1 MSGKIVVKNF
11 GTMEYAAAWLQM
23 RRFTENRDAQTAD
36 EIWLLQHPPI
46 FTLGLSASESDI
58 LRISD
63 IPIARSDRGGKV
75 TYHGPGQIVAYL
87 LIDIRRRKIGARRL
101 VRTIEK
107 AAVSLLAD
115 CGISACGDETA
126 PGVYAD
132 GKKIAALGLKI
143 SRGATYHGLAL
154 NVKMDLSPF
163 ADINPCG
170 IVGLK
175 ATQIADF
182 FSAADINKIAPE
194 LAMRLIAS
202 LNSAGDK
209 IANHDSA

>member
-1 MSGKIVVKNF
+1 MNGKIVVKNF

-23 RRFTENRDAQTAD
+23 RRFTENRDEQTAD

-101 VRTIEK
+101 VRAIEK

-115 CGISACGDETA
+115 CGISACGDENA

>member
-23 RRFTENRDAQTAD
+23 RRFTENRDEQTAD

-58 LRISD
+58 LRISN

-101 VRTIEK
+101 VRAIEK

-115 CGISACGDETA
+115 CGISACGDENA

>member
-1 MSGKIVVKNF
+1 MSGEIVVKNF

-23 RRFTENRDAQTAD
+23 RRFTENRDEQTAD

-101 VRTIEK
+101 VRAIEK

-115 CGISACGDETA
+115 CGISACGDENA

>member
-1 MSGKIVVKNF
+1 MNGKIVVKNF

-101 VRTIEK
+101 VRAIEK

-115 CGISACGDETA
+115 CGISACGDENA